1 MRRVGAP
8 APIGFLLILLLP
20 VMLSAQQGQIN
31 PRIPP
36 PPPPPETEEL
46 PVTRTVSPVE
56 LVPAPRPAH
65 TTVELPAG
73 TRILVVL
80 DTPLSTRISKK
91 GHPVTFRTSDPVP
104 LENNLELPPETEI
117 LGTVVE
123 ARRPGGFGRPG
134 TLKVQITGVRLA
146 SGKEARMAAHL
157 DSADAKQ
164 GRLSADKNRTAG
176 AVDMAQWAIIG
187 TLAGMQI
194 GGGKGAGYG
203 AAAGALAGLII
214 MMAQRGPDLYLEPG
228 MPFAVMVDQPVTLPG
243 PDVVDAH
250 EKYTRTRASA
260 GGTSQDATYSA
271 RDDDGRV
278 PESRRPVLKR
288 RPRTNP

>member
-1 MRRVGAP
+1 MRRTGAP
-8 APIGFLLILLLP
+8 APIIFSLIFLLPMAL
-20 VMLSAQQGQIN
+20 VAQEGQIN

-36 PPPPPETEEL
+36 PPPPPETEDL
-46 PVTRTVSPVE
+46 PFTRTVSPIE
-56 LVPAPRPAH
+56 LVPAPRPAPAKL
-65 TTVELPAG
+65 ELPAG

-91 GHPVTFRTSDPVP
+91 GHPVSFRTTDPVW
-104 LENNLELPPETEI
+104 LQDNLELPPDTEI

-134 TLKVQITGVRLA
+134 TLKVQITGVRPA
-146 SGKEARMAAHL
+146 NGAETRMAAHL

-176 AVDMAQWAIIG
+176 VVDMAQWAIVG
-187 TLAGMQI
+187 TLAGLQI

-228 MPFAVMVDQPVTLPG
+228 MPFAVVVDQPVMLPG
-243 PDVVDAH
+243 PDVVAAH
-250 EKYTRTRASA
+250 ERYTRTRASA
-260 GGTSQDATYSA
+260 GGTSQDPTYSS

>member
-1 MRRVGAP
+1 MRRTGASVP
-8 APIGFLLILLLP
+8 AFFFLIFLTPLT
-20 VMLSAQQGQIN
+20 LSAQQGQIN

-36 PPPPPETEEL
+36 PPPPPEAEEL
-46 PVTRTVSPVE
+46 PPARAVSPAE
-56 LVPAPRPAH
+56 LVPAPRPAPA
-65 TTVELPAG
+65 TVELPAG

-91 GHPVTFRTSDPVP
+91 GHPVTFRTTDSVWLQD
-104 LENNLELPPETEI
+104 NLELPPDTEI

-134 TLKVQITGVRLA
+134 TLKVQISGVRLA
-146 SGKEARMAAHL
+146 NGTETRMAAHL

-164 GRLSADKNRTAG
+164 GRLSADKSRTAG
-176 AVDMAQWAIIG
+176 AVDMAQWAIVG
-187 TLAGMQI
+187 TLAGLQI

-228 MPFAVMVDQPVTLPG
+228 MPFAVVVDQPVTLPG
-243 PDVVDAH
+243 PEVVAAN
-250 EKYTRTRASA
+250 ESYARTRASA
-260 GGTSQDATYSA
+260 GGSSPDPTSASQD
-271 RDDDGRV
+271 DDSRV
-278 PESRRPVLKR
+278 PDSHRPKLKR
-288 RPRTNP
+288 RPRP